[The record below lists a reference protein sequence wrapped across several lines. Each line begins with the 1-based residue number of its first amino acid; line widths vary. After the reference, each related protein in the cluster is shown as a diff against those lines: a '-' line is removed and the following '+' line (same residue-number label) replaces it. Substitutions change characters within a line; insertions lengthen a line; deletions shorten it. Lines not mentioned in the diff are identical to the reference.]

1 MKVETVESIPIAGLI
16 WDAETELG
24 ELEIWSSAP
33 QFIAWDSDSESILVE
48 FDRIVY
54 DSVGSPIPKDYSSP
68 SGMGRYT
75 NTGTLLF
82 NVIENGAP
90 RWSSIPPQSFD
101 EANLPA

>member
-1 MKVETVESIPIAGLI
+1 MKVETVESIPITGLI

-24 ELEIWSSAP
+24 ELEISSSAP
-33 QFIAWDSDSESILVE
+33 QFIAWDPDSESISVE

-54 DSVGSPIPKDYSSP
+54 DSGGSPIPQGLFISIGD
-68 SGMGRYT
+68 GEDT

-90 RWSSIPPQSFD
+90 DGHQFPPIVRRGGVY
-101 EANLPA
+101 